1 MSTVSES
8 GGLSESDNDG
18 SQDISNTEKRRR
30 LRADY
35 RNVIAQA
42 EENMQ
47 DVLNGRTRIDLNTEL
62 KQVNELFLDVK
73 ATQDAALDSKA
84 LLLIAEISSHK
95 VQRLNFGGG
104 SFTLEGFVSKLVT
117 RLGATQHP
125 NPNNDISEDGDHNDF
140 GASSTAGSHDLK
152 WDSLE
157 DIISRFSTRV
167 SVPGFMYG
175 AIKNEPKQR
184 ERSRRTAKL
193 VKDVTQLQRPEQL
206 AEDDIVQQENET
218 SSNVQMVY
226 RYLEQVQPI
235 DFFEFIINPESF
247 SQSVENLFY
256 LSFLIHDG
264 LASIND
270 QDGKLLLSTDSP
282 PTEADLQQ
290 GTTKLQHILSL
301 DMDIWEAAIS
311 AFHIRTSAIP
321 TRKSTLSKDNGKW
334 CDSELIVV
342 ESLTD

>member
-62 KQVNELFLDVK
+62 KQVNELFLDG
-73 ATQDAALDSKA
+73 ASRQLRMPLWTQS
-84 LLLIAEISSHK
+84 IAVDCRDIFT
-95 VQRLNFGGG
+95 QG
-104 SFTLEGFVSKLVT
+104 STIELWRRFFHIRGICLKLVT

-167 SVPGFMYG
+167 YG

-334 CDSELIVV
+334 YG
-342 ESLTD
+342 